1 VTAVSVLLTA
11 FALLGF
17 SLSPNLPFLLLFA
30 IPLGLGAGSVD
41 SALNNYVALHYKA
54 RHMSWLHSF
63 WGLGASSGPAIIS
76 LVFSLGYS
84 FRVGYRTLS
93 AIQFVLVAIL
103 FLSLSLW
110 KDSGQK
116 KKVATDT
123 ATGQPLALAG
133 VPYAMLTFF
142 FYCSM
147 ETSTGLWASTYLVQ
161 VKGVGVE
168 LAALW
173 GSLFFLGITVGR
185 IASGFITFRVSNTR
199 MIFGGLLVCLV
210 SLLLFFSSRASLSGI
225 ALVVFGLGCAP
236 IFPSMIHETPRRFGM
251 EASQAVIGYQ
261 MASAY
266 VGSMAMPPLF
276 GFMASTVGLGWMPFI
291 QLFFVLAMVFSVAR
305 LTSIVNRKR

>member
-1 VTAVSVLLTA
+1 
-11 FALLGF
+11 
-17 SLSPNLPFLLLFA
+17 
-30 IPLGLGAGSVD
+30 
-41 SALNNYVALHYKA
+41 
-54 RHMSWLHSF
+54 
-63 WGLGASSGPAIIS
+63 
-76 LVFSLGYS
+76 
-84 FRVGYRTLS
+84 
-93 AIQFVLVAIL
+93 
-103 FLSLSLW
+103 
-110 KDSGQK
+110 
-116 KKVATDT
+116 
-123 ATGQPLALAG
+123 
-133 VPYAMLTFF
+133 
-142 FYCSM
+142 
-147 ETSTGLWASTYLVQ
+147 
-161 VKGVGVE
+161 
-168 LAALW
+168 
-173 GSLFFLGITVGR
+173 LFFLGITVGR